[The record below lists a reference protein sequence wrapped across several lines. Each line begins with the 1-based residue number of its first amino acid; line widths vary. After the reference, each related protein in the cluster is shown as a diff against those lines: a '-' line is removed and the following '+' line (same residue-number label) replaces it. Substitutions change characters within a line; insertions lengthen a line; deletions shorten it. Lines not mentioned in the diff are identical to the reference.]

1 MSGKLD
7 GLKAKLG
14 AQADGQAPA
23 EPIIQEVYEEE
34 PDDYNYKPQ
43 YNEVDEDE
51 LKALSAGQS
60 DDKVDPRVYKATG
73 LFIIAAIVG
82 ALIGFMWASS
92 SAKNADIQRKSNVAQ
107 TIQNTV
113 KTKLQGFQEFK
124 QDFQKVA
131 DGKYSESLFASA
143 VRNYSSHNF
152 LLDISSEVTS
162 EAVLLAGDTRSN
174 PLKGLREYSAKTML
188 LTQLLSVHVNE
199 TNAESDAIMELQS
212 KGDEAK
218 VTFAMQIL
226 PDAVY
231 ALATAPR
238 SQYANGVAAIYTYK
252 DVIKDDK
259 EASTTYT
266 NIKTDNRWSEQQK
279 LLRDYRPAN
288 KKEEAELAKQEL
300 DLPNR
305 LIYRVFN
312 RTGREMMFFADDI
325 LLIDRNVLFGNSKNA
340 LERYKLRT
348 DEINKLIAEID
359 SASST
364 IVSDLNAFVVPK

>member
-23 EPIIQEVYEEE
+23 EPIIQEIYEDE
-34 PDDYNYKPQ
+34 PDDYNYRPQ
-43 YNEVDEDE
+43 YNEIDENE
-51 LKALSAGQS
+51 LKALSAAH
-60 DDKVDPRVYKATG
+60 DDEKVDPRVYKATA
-73 LFIIAAIVG
+73 LFVIAAVIG
-82 ALIGFMWASS
+82 AVIGLSAASV
-92 SAKNADIQRKSNVAQ
+92 SASNADVQRKSNIAK

-113 KTKLQGFQEFK
+113 NTKLEGFKEFK

-131 DGKYSESLFASA
+131 DGKYSESLFAIG
-143 VRNYSSHNF
+143 VRNYSNHNF
-152 LLDISSEVTS
+152 MLDISSEVSS
-162 EAVLLAGDTRSN
+162 EAVLLAGDSHSN

-199 TNAESDAIMELQS
+199 TIAESDAIMELQS
-212 KGDEAK
+212 KGSEAK

-231 ALATAPR
+231 AMASAPR
-238 SQYANGVAAIYTYK
+238 SQYANGIIGIYTYK

-259 EASTTYT
+259 EASTIYT
-266 NIKTDNRWSEQQK
+266 NIKTDNKWSEAQK
-279 LLRDYRPAN
+279 RLRDYVPAN

-305 LIYRVFN
+305 LIYRVLS
-312 RTGREMMFFADDI
+312 RTGRDMMFFADDI
-325 LLIDRNVLFGNSKNA
+325 LLIDRQVLFGNSKNA

-348 DEINKLIAEID
+348 DEINKLISEID

-364 IVSDLNAFVVPK
+364 IVADLNAFIVSK